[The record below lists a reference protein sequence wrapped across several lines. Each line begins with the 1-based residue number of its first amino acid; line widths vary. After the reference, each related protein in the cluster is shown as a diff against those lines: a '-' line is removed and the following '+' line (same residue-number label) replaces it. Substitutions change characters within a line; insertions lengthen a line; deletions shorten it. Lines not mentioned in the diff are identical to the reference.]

1 MIIVVDYGVVS
12 GVGDVQVLG
21 AVLDVKELFHTF
33 VCCNNFGFTRT
44 LSRLFLSDGFP
55 CNRATCSADE
65 VAR

>member
-1 MIIVVDYGVVS
+1 MIIVVDHGVVG

-33 VCCNNFGFTRT
+33 VCGNNFGFTRT
-44 LSRLFLSDGFP
+44 LGCLFLSDGFP